1 MYVHAPSCY
10 REHIPSAP
18 FHNSL
23 ASMSNSVTTA
33 LFDSH
38 LPLAQQL
45 DQVKEAIR
53 SDPSKASLRTFY
65 FQLLAVLGDWT
76 KALAQLQVCAQLDPK
91 ALPMAQAYRE
101 AMRCETLRAEVF
113 AGTRT
118 PYIMGEPPEWLS
130 YMVDALKAQAESSAQ
145 AACELRARALEMA
158 PAISGAINA
167 EAFEWLCD
175 SDSRLGPIF
184 EFYTN
189 GCYYWIPYSALRS
202 VVLEKPQD
210 LRDVIWQPAE
220 LTLVN
225 ESTLRG
231 LAPARYP
238 LHVEDDDGLKLGRRT
253 EWTEL
258 GEEHVA
264 GRGQKVLITDQG
276 DHAVLDVRTISFNV

>member
-1 MYVHAPSCY
+1 
-10 REHIPSAP
+10 
-18 FHNSL
+18 
-23 ASMSNSVTTA
+23 MSTFVNTA
-33 LFDSH
+33 LFNPH
-38 LPLAQQL
+38 QPLAQQL
-45 DQVKEAIR
+45 DDAKEAIR
-53 SDPSKASLRTFY
+53 NDPSKASLRTFY
-65 FQLLAVLGDWT
+65 FQLLAVLGDWN

-101 AMRCETLRAEVF
+101 AMRCEALRAEVF

-130 YMVDALKAQAESSAQ
+130 YMVDALKAQVESSDQ
-145 AACELRARALEMA
+145 AAHDLRAQALEMA
-158 PAISGAINA
+158 PAIAGAING
-167 EAFEWLCD
+167 EPFEWLCD

-189 GCYYWIPYSALRS
+189 GCYYWIPLSAIRS
-202 VVLEKPQD
+202 VALEKPQD
-210 LRDVIWQPAE
+210 LRDVVWQPAE

-238 LHVEDDDGLKLGRRT
+238 ARPDDDDSLRLGRRT

-258 GEEHVA
+258 GGEQVA
-264 GRGQKVLITDQG
+264 GRGQKVLITEQG
-276 DHAVLDVRTISFNV
+276 DHAVLDVRTISFNI